1 MLNNQHFAH
10 KRTESLGGS
19 DIGAILGL
27 SPYKSATDVW
37 LEKTGQCPSSSDA
50 LPLRFGQFA
59 ESFVADEYARMTG
72 QEVANPIGI
81 YTHPDYSF
89 LTGHID
95 RLVYQTDLS
104 SAPKK
109 VLECKT
115 AHPFKQSEWG
125 QLGSDEV
132 PMSYLVQCLWYL
144 MLTDLGEADIAVLF
158 GNSDFRIY
166 NILRDA
172 AIEQELLQRA
182 IYFWTEYVQKD
193 QPPPHRSI
201 KDNQKLFAHSVNHK
215 SIEASDDLY
224 TQIQQITHHQHVLV
238 EQEAAIDRIKANI
251 MATLEDAEVLTY
263 HNQILA
269 TWKAPKASQRID
281 SKRLQIE
288 HPDLYQRYLVPI
300 QNSRRLT
307 IKELS

>member
-1 MLNNQHFAH
+1 MLNNQDFAQ
-10 KRTESLGGS
+10 KRQESLGGS

-27 SPYKSATDVW
+27 SPYRTATDVW
-37 LEKTGQCPSSSDA
+37 LEKTGKTLNSSDA

-59 ESFVADEYARMTG
+59 ESFVANEYCRTTG
-72 QEVANPIGI
+72 HALIDPPGM
-81 YTHPDYSF
+81 YTHAEYPF

-95 RLVYQTDLS
+95 RLIVTDNETT
-104 SAPKK
+104 SAYK

-144 MLTDLGEADIAVLF
+144 MITNLDQADIAVLF
-158 GNSDFRIY
+158 GNTDFRIY
-166 NILRDA
+166 NIHRDM
-172 AIEQELLQRA
+172 AIEQELLERA
-182 IYFWTEYVQKD
+182 TYFWSEYVQKD
-193 QPPPHRSI
+193 QPPPHRTL
-201 KDNQKLFAHSVNHK
+201 KDNQKLFSQSMSQK
-215 SIEASDDLY
+215 SMEANTQLY
-224 TQIQQITHHQHVLV
+224 QEIQQLSQHQQLLE
-238 EQEAAIDRIKANI
+238 EQALAIDTIKSHI
-251 MATLEDAEVLTY
+251 METLQDAEVLTY
-263 HNQILA
+263 QNQVLA

-281 SKRLQIE
+281 SKRLQSE
-288 HPDLYQRYLVPI
+288 HPELYQNYLVPI